1 MLEAQPAGPRDAC
14 PPPGPPTPGVA
25 SAYSPVAAS
34 NKPMR
39 VLGRGEGR
47 RWPPKNSLGA
57 RHLPAGSQPSHRER
71 VTRRGSGLSASSP
84 GENTEPQT
92 LGSPSHVPRLE
103 AGRDLDLSAAQAE
116 RGAQ

>member
-1 MLEAQPAGPRDAC
+1 
-14 PPPGPPTPGVA
+14 
-25 SAYSPVAAS
+25 
-34 NKPMR
+34 MR

-47 RWPPKNSLGA
+47 RWPPKNSLCA
-57 RHLPAGSQPSHRER
+57 RHLPAGSQPSHREW